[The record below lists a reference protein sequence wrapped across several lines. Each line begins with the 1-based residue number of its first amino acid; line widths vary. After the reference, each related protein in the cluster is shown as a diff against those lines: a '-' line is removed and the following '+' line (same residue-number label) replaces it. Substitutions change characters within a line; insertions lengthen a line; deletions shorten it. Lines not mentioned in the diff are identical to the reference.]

1 MLELINAAGG
11 LINKSIA
18 VVVAIAL
25 IYFFWGL
32 AKFLFRIGG
41 DEEAVKEGKRIMKWG
56 VIALFVMICV
66 WGIVIFMQIALLPG
80 GSTVPTP
87 DPDSWED
94 YL

>member
-1 MLELINAAGG
+1 MLELINATGG

-25 IYFFWGL
+25 LYFFWGL

-80 GSTVPTP
+80 GSSTPTP
-87 DPDSWED
+87 DPGPWED